1 MAVDFSII
9 AKIAQTVYSI
19 YNKMK
24 SWMDQSKKVS
34 NEEIARLITELMR
47 SANQAR
53 IDIIS
58 EIRET
63 RLADLIGDVNGI
75 FMRLDEYTIYD
86 KNTQYQQWN
95 SEGERL
101 REIIDDSAGV
111 IGDLCAELNRFNLAV
126 HSQNLWATSGSGRSP
141 ST

>member
-1 MAVDFSII
+1 MTIDFSTI
-9 AKIAQTVYSI
+9 AKIVQTVYAI

-34 NEEIARLITELMR
+34 NEDIARLITELMR

-58 EIRET
+58 EIREI

-75 FMRLDEYTIYD
+75 FIRIGEYTIYD
-86 KNTQYQQWN
+86 KNSQYQQWN

-101 REIIDDSAGV
+101 D
-111 IGDLCAELNRFNLAV
+111 
-126 HSQNLWATSGSGRSP
+126 
-141 ST
+141 